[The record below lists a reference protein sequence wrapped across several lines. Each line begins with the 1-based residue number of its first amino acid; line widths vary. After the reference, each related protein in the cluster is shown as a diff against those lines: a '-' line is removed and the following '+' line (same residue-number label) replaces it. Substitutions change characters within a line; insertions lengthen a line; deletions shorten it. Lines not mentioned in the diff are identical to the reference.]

1 VNETLFTHASLS
13 RPRMVPMTEGL
24 PAGAQVQRRYTPW
37 QEIMETLVKY
47 EGTWFELTRRY
58 TSLGSAISSARK
70 VLDADYD
77 KSIAERLES
86 ASLAESEFVVRVF
99 LRIAPAEAEEGV
111 VE

>member
-1 VNETLFTHASLS
+1 VSETVFTHASLS
-13 RPRMVPMTEGL
+13 RPRMVPLPDGL
-24 PAGAQVQRRYTPW
+24 PNGAQVQRRYTPW
-37 QEIMETLVKY
+37 QEIVETLVKY

-86 ASLAESEFVVRVF
+86 ASLNESEYVVRVF
-99 LRIAPAEAEEGV
+99 LRIAAPDPEEV